1 MQLPLIPKTNNK
13 LRESDLLNMVA
24 DLCRFT
30 MHEVVNRLGNFF
42 DPDSELA
49 TDAKFRKLI

>member
-30 MHEVVNRLGNFF
+30 MHEIVNRLGNFF